1 MANFFR
7 AVKESRPFNEAD
19 LLIIPLLVA
28 ISALSFFL
36 LSPGGG
42 SYVEVYA
49 DGELIKVMPLSTDA
63 EFIYQHEEGSKNVIT
78 VKGGKVAVTYADCA
92 DKICMQYPATDRAG
106 STIICLPHKLVVTV
120 RGGQEGYDGVV

>member
-1 MANFFR
+1 MANLFR
-7 AVKESRPFNEAD
+7 AVKESRPFKKAD

-36 LSPGGG
+36 LSPGSG

-49 DGELIKVMPLSTDA
+49 DGELIKVMPLDVDA
-63 EFIYQHEEGSKNVIT
+63 EFVYQYEEGRKNVIA
-78 VKGGKVAVTYADCA
+78 VKGGKVSVTYADCA
-92 DKICMQYPATDRAG
+92 DKICMHYPPTDRAG

-120 RGGQEGYDGVV
+120 KGGQEQYDGVV